1 MNRTTGARREG
12 GIANRR
18 KLEAAIS
25 AVPILLIW
33 CVVLNEGLYVGLLG
47 TTSGRVPLGVGILAT
62 TISWV
67 YWTLRRFSEAGIVQV
82 TWLPSV
88 STNSLVFVTLIFL
101 ANVIFWAQTGDSRYL
116 LAGII
121 FPVFYALIGGFG
133 TRQRNGSSSDSQY

>member
-1 MNRTTGARREG
+1 M
-12 GIANRR
+12 
-18 KLEAAIS
+18 
-25 AVPILLIW
+25 
-33 CVVLNEGLYVGLLG
+33 
-47 TTSGRVPLGVGILAT
+47 
-62 TISWV
+62 
-67 YWTLRRFSEAGIVQV
+67 RRFSEAGIVQV